1 MNPVLAEEFTYED
14 GVVVLTDANFDDAS
28 VKFNEF
34 LVDFYA
40 PWCGY
45 CQALQPEFE
54 AAANTLLMQGSR
66 VTLAKVDMNE
76 NPELKE
82 RF

>member
-1 MNPVLAEEFTYED
+1 MRNTFKAFATAALAFMNPVLAEEFTYED

-40 PWCGY
+40 PWCGH
-45 CQALQPEFE
+45 CQAL
-54 AAANTLLMQGSR
+54 
-66 VTLAKVDMNE
+66 
-76 NPELKE
+76 
-82 RF
+82 